1 MIHVFNRLEL
11 LVTYD
16 QDHLNRAR
24 DVLSSAGIEYIY
36 RTKDLTSPTFFGGG
50 SRGHT
55 GTFGINHSA
64 RVEYKIY
71 VRSVDFQHAK
81 TLLREEGI

>member
-1 MIHVFNRLEL
+1 MIHLFNRLEL

-16 QDHLNRAR
+16 QNYLNRAR
-24 DVLSSAGIEYIY
+24 DVLSSADIEYIY
-36 RTKDLTSPTFFGGG
+36 RTRDMTNPAFFGSG

-55 GTFGINHSA
+55 GSVGINHSA

-71 VRSVDFQHAK
+71 VRSVDFQRAK
-81 TLLREEGI
+81 TLLREGGI